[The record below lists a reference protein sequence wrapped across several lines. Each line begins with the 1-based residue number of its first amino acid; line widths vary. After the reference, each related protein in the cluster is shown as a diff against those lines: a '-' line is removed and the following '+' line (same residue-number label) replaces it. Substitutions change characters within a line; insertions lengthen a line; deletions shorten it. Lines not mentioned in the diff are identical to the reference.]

1 MYSLTTIALVL
12 LILLILTFWYSTV
25 LKLRSLQRE
34 KLTWRRGRIFVRGG
48 ETVVEGVDVDGVTL
62 DITRAGYVII
72 ERTTFRNC
80 NPCLYVGE
88 ANHVKYG

>member
-34 KLTWRRGRIFVRGG
+34 KLTWRGGLITVRDGK
-48 ETVVEGVDVDGVTL
+48 TVIEDIVIEGVTL
-62 DITRAGYVII
+62 DITKAGYVVV
-72 ERTTFRNC
+72 ERITATNC
-80 NPCLYVGE
+80 NPVFTHKG
-88 ANHVKYG
+88 NGK